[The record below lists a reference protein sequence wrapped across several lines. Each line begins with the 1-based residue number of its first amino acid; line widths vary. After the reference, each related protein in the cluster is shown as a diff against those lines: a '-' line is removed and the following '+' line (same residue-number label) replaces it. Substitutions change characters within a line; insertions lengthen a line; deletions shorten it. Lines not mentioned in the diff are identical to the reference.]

1 MVEAAQ
7 SKPATTCECWV
18 YAVIGL
24 GTGCTA
30 QGSSLPASFY
40 KGASAAVA
48 AAPFLPQPRARFKT
62 FGRWRKDCV
71 SRSMS
76 SGRKQLQLNAG
87 NR

>member
-7 SKPATTCECWV
+7 RKPVTTCECLV

-40 KGASAAVA
+40 KGASVAVA
-48 AAPFLPQPRARFKT
+48 AAPILPQTRARFKT
-62 FGRWRKDCV
+62 FGRWRRKDCV
-71 SRSMS
+71 SRCM
-76 SGRKQLQLNAG
+76 QLNVG